1 MDKLNPNKT
10 LLLIALLLF
19 LLPSC
24 NDFKLQP
31 SHTEV
36 ICHEA
41 GIKMLIRHTTSAD
54 FWRALEEFDK
64 IKKERGTNENY
75 VVLIFKNKHSMQIKG
90 IKSEEMLQG
99 CVAGDVNWHHI
110 SHEYTIY

>member
-1 MDKLNPNKT
+1 M
-10 LLLIALLLF
+10 LF

-24 NDFKLQP
+24 NDFELQP
-31 SHTEV
+31 FHTEV

-41 GIKMLIRHTTSAD
+41 GIKILIRHTSSAD
-54 FWRALEEFDK
+54 FWQALQTFDQERK
-64 IKKERGTNENY
+64 VRGTNENY

-99 CVAGDVNWHHI
+99 CMARDVHWNHI
-110 SHEYTIY
+110 SHDYIIF

>member
-1 MDKLNPNKT
+1 
-10 LLLIALLLF
+10 
-19 LLPSC
+19 
-24 NDFKLQP
+24 
-31 SHTEV
+31 
-36 ICHEA
+36 
-41 GIKMLIRHTTSAD
+41 MLIRHTTSAD

-99 CVAGDVNWHHI
+99 CVAGDVNWQHI